1 MADDNEKKASLLERA
16 GTVVGKV
23 IEVTAQKF
31 MGDTAFWGAARQGID
46 ELGQAIKA
54 FPDAIQ
60 AHAEPGGMFE
70 PLHSDIAASREQYA
84 KPDPP
89 SPSQIGKE
97 SKATATVHSGHDAG
111 KQQSPSEIGKG
122 NAAESPMHGRAEDD
136 NARTLT
142 PSEIGKDRGA
152 EGAEKGWRER
162 EMERRQQGD
171 GNGGNNNDQNERAEG
186 RSLGDEQRQQRKEQ
200 EHSRGR

>member
-1 MADDNEKKASLLERA
+1 MVDEQDKNASLLERVA
-16 GTVVGKV
+16 KLVGRV
-23 IEVTAQKF
+23 IEGAAQKF

-97 SKATATVHSGHDAG
+97 SKAVETVHGIAEVS

-122 NAAESPMHGRAEDD
+122 NAAESSVHGRAEDTK
-136 NARTLT
+136 AHTPS

-162 EMERRQQGD
+162 VRDNEKGE
-171 GNGGNNNDQNERAEG
+171 NNSSNNNDQNQRAEG
-186 RSLGDEQRQQRKEQ
+186 RSLADEQREQRKEQ